1 LNTTRAQPNV
11 LASNTPLARG
21 RVSAVTVTNEH
32 RLNVTSPTDTAI
44 AVRLDVP
51 PQAAPDLKD
60 RACAAERRGQFDV
73 AFPGGRYR
81 LSPELTR
88 PRWVMMDGYEC
99 PRQVWEVVDV
109 TTQMRPPVPH
119 GAPGDRP
126 FSRGLMPAP
135 IPVQF
140 LDALGQRVQVITD
153 DYPEPAH
160 DQVVAAYRAMVVGR
174 RFDIQATALTKQGRL
189 AVYPSSHGQEA
200 CQVASMLVLSEGDWA
215 FPTYRE
221 SMALVTRGLD
231 PVEVLTLLR
240 GSAHCGYDPKANRTA
255 PQCTPLATQLVHAVG
270 FASGEQRKGRRT
282 VAMAFVGDGGTSEGD
297 FHEALNFAAVFK
309 APVVFLV
316 QNNQYAI
323 SVPLA
328 KQSAAPS
335 LGYKGIGYGIAS
347 EQVDGNDAMAMLA
360 VLNKA
365 VAHARSGQGPVLVEA
380 HTYRLDAHTNAD
392 DATRYRDFAEVGD
405 WLRRDPIGRLEAW
418 LRHQGLID
426 DAFVTLVAQ
435 EAESFADGV
444 RERMSIDPVVDPMSL
459 FNNVF
464 ATPTPQLLEQRAMV
478 EAELEAEAE
487 EASP

>member
-1 LNTTRAQPNV
+1 LTTD
-11 LASNTPLARG
+11 
-21 RVSAVTVTNEH
+21 
-32 RLNVTSPTDTAI
+32 TSTHLPQIVPTD
-44 AVRLDVP
+44 
-51 PQAAPDLKD
+51 Q
-60 RACAAERRGQFDV
+60 
-73 AFPGGRYR
+73 
-81 LSPELTR
+81 
-88 PRWVMMDGYEC
+88 
-99 PRQVWEVVDV
+99 
-109 TTQMRPPVPH
+109 
-119 GAPGDRP
+119 P
-126 FSRGLMPAP
+126 FARGLMPAP
-135 IPVQF
+135 VPVQF
-140 LDALGQRVQVITD
+140 LDDQGHRVRIFND
-153 DYPEPAH
+153 DYPDPSGE
-160 DQVVAAYRAMVVGR
+160 QLVAAYSAMVIGR
-174 RFDIQATALTKQGRL
+174 RFDIQATALAKQGRL
-189 AVYPSSHGQEA
+189 AVYPPSRGQEA
-200 CQVASMLVLSEGDWA
+200 CQVASMLALSPEDWA
-215 FPTYRE
+215 FPTYRD

-231 PVEVLTLLR
+231 PVEILTSPH
-240 GSAHCGYDPKANRTA
+240 GAAHCGYDPKANRTA

-270 FASGEQRKGRRT
+270 FACGEQRKGRRT

-392 DATRYRDFAEVGD
+392 DATRYRDSAEVGD

-426 DAFVTLVAQ
+426 DTLVASVAHRA
-435 EAESFADGV
+435 EAFATDLRDRLSV
-444 RERMSIDPVVDPMSL
+444 DLVVDPMSL

-478 EAELEAEAE
+478 EAELEAE
-487 EASP
+487 EASQ